1 MRRIVL
7 LSITALVVCVG
18 GPRVATV
25 GAVALAQ
32 HGVVR
37 AGAAMEDITPL
48 PGLSTAGHGPESVST
63 TAYWDRLRVTA
74 FYFEDRAGEGAVLV
88 SADLFGI
95 PGGLH
100 DAIAAH
106 FATPNLQDG
115 GIILPRERIVLAATH
130 THQGPGNYLSA
141 DLYNNFASKLFS
153 RFNPSLRQFLQQRFI
168 RAIVRAA
175 LDARSSADSSVDVVT
190 GTLSA
195 RLLMNRS
202 PGVFMQDR
210 NSATILAAYGRD
222 IPSDA
227 TACAAA
233 RDPLEPGDWKQ
244 DGCPRLR
251 GVDRNVTL
259 LRIRRAGRTHAFG
272 VFLNAHPTV
281 IPADTRVYSGDVFGQ
296 ARVQLESV
304 GEVPSPL
311 VAFFNGSEG
320 DVVMRRTTRT
330 AGNVVALASML
341 AREIRDIHDGAT
353 PSVIDLSSGVRGR
366 LHFARGGE
374 VAAGPGGTWRL
385 AARPMFGVA
394 APAGAE
400 GDQTFLAW
408 LFPPT
413 TEPARGEHG
422 VKVPAFGRVLGELL
436 GDPDKFPRALP
447 LGILRLGA
455 FTVATLPVE
464 PSTAAVWRIR
474 AALGSP
480 PHGTVE
486 VVSLA
491 NEYASYMTTD
501 DEYDVQDYMGASTA
515 WGPQQAGFFAATLR
529 RVDGEADGVSGTPGP
544 DAPGPLGSF
553 EHVVR
558 RTRPIYRDFEHFLRG
573 GLVAARS
580 LPAFEWC
587 APPPSDI
594 SAGERHIE
602 VRAVDGTQRDAS
614 GVLTILRHAPSGAL
628 MTWGAIW
635 LTPLWA
641 QRQGQYQFVVIEGDR
656 TIVSRPFN
664 VGTSPPS
671 VCRP

>member
-1 MRRIVL
+1 MRSIVVL
-7 LSITALVVCVG
+7 CTTALAVCVG
-18 GPRVATV
+18 VPQVATMSA
-25 GAVALAQ
+25 GAPAQ
-32 HGVVR
+32 PEVVR
-37 AGAAMEDITPL
+37 AGAAAEDITPL
-48 PGLSTAGHGPESVST
+48 PGLSTAGHGPESVHT

-95 PGGLH
+95 PGALH
-100 DAIAAH
+100 DAITAH
-106 FATPNLQDG
+106 FATPSVQNG
-115 GIILPRERIVLAATH
+115 GIVLPRERIVLAATH

-153 RFNPSLRQFLQQRFI
+153 RFNPPLRQFVQQQFI

-175 LDARSSADSSVDVVT
+175 VDARSSADSLVDVVT

-202 PGVFMQDR
+202 PDVLMQDR
-210 NSATILAAYGRD
+210 NSAAILAEYGHGL
-222 IPSDA
+222 PSDA
-227 TACAAA
+227 AACAAA
-233 RDPLEPGDWKQ
+233 RDPLEPGDWRQ

-251 GVDRNVTL
+251 GVNRNVTL
-259 LRIRRAGRTHAFG
+259 LRIRRAGRTHALA

-296 ARVQLESV
+296 ARAHLERR
-304 GEVPSPL
+304 GEAPTPL

-330 AGNVVALASML
+330 ARNVVALASLL
-341 AREIRDIHDGAT
+341 ASEIRDIHDGARPT
-353 PSVIDLSSGVRGR
+353 LVDLSAGVRGR

-374 VAAGPGGTWRL
+374 VATAPGGTWRL

-394 APAGAE
+394 APGGAE
-400 GDQTFLAW
+400 GDQTFLA
-408 LFPPT
+408 LFFPPT

-422 VKVPAFGRVLGELL
+422 VKVPAFGRDLGGLL

-447 LGILRLGA
+447 VGILRLGA

-474 AALGSP
+474 ASLGSP
-480 PHGTVE
+480 AHGSLE

-491 NEYASYMTTD
+491 NEYASYMATD
-501 DEYDVQDYMGASTA
+501 DEYDVQEYMGASTG

-529 RVDGEADGVSGTPGP
+529 RVNAESDGVSGTPGP
-544 DAPGPLGSF
+544 DAPGPARSF

-558 RTRPIYRDFEHFLRG
+558 PTRPIYRDFDRFLRG
-573 GLVAARS
+573 GLISARS

-587 APPPSDI
+587 APPPADI
-594 SAGERHIE
+594 SAGRRHVE
-602 VRAVDGTQRDAS
+602 VRSVNETTGDAS
-614 GVLTILRHAPSGAL
+614 GVLTILRRAPPGGL

-641 QRQGQYQFVVIEGDR
+641 ERQGQYEFVIVEGDR
-656 TIVSRPFN
+656 TIVSRPFQI
-664 VGTSPPS
+664 GTSPPS
-671 VCRP
+671 VCQR